1 MCGGEYVEVK
11 EIKECKKDNQVNHP
25 NTNDKHKNYK
35 LHKYKSSGINVM
47 YTNADMLHNKL
58 EEIETIANNE
68 NLDMIAVTETL
79 LKNMPS
85 DVKPED
91 FVFNIKG
98 YNTVYNYKGRGLC
111 LFV

>member
-1 MCGGEYVEVK
+1 MSPVGNARSV
-11 EIKECKKDNQVNHP
+11 
-25 NTNDKHKNYK
+25 
-35 LHKYKSSGINVM
+35 LA
-47 YTNADMLHNKL
+47 ADMLHNKL

-68 NLDMIAVTETL
+68 NLDMIAVKETL

-98 YNTVYNYKGRGLC
+98 YNTVYNYKGSKPVWR
-111 LFV
+111 